1 METRTR
7 RRDDRQG
14 TWWRQGRLATLLRLA
29 FIASLMGSAGGCS
42 IQNLAVNA
50 LADSLAASGDVYASD
65 EDPELV
71 RAALPFALKTIEGLL
86 AEMPEHRQLLL
97 SACSGFTGY
106 ANAFVQVE
114 AEKLEEID
122 YRESERQYARALAL
136 YLRGRDYC
144 FRSLELGWPGIV
156 ERLST
161 DPGAAVGVFEKP
173 DVPLIFWTGA
183 AWGGAIA
190 IGMDRPDLVADFPAV
205 QALMGRA
212 VSLDEAFD
220 HGALHGVLI
229 TLSSLPESMGGSPE
243 QARVHFERAVE
254 LSQGLSVGPYVSL
267 AESVVV
273 AEQDWRE
280 FRDLLETALGIDP
293 DAAPSIRLL
302 NTIGQQRAQW
312 LLDRIDLY
320 FIDYPVED

>member
-1 METRTR
+1 MSNLSPKQAC
-7 RRDDRQG
+7 RQERSEPRILRAG
-14 TWWRQGRLATLLRLA
+14 GVRLLWLTAVAILL
-29 FIASLMGSAGGCS
+29 GGCS
-42 IQNLAVNA
+42 IQNLAVDA
-50 LADSLAASGDVYASD
+50 LADSLAASGDVYSSD

-71 RAALPFALKTIEGLL
+71 RDALPFALKTIEGLL

-106 ANAFVQVE
+106 ANAFVQVD
-114 AEKLEEID
+114 AERLEEED

-144 FRSLELGWPGIV
+144 FRSLELEWPGIV
-156 ERLST
+156 DRLAS
-161 DPGAAVGVFEKP
+161 DPAGAAEVFGVK
-173 DVPLIFWTGA
+173 DVSLIFWTGA

-205 QALMGRA
+205 RALMTRA
-212 VSLDEAFD
+212 LELDEAYD
-220 HGALHGVLI
+220 HGSIHGVLI
-229 TLSSLPESMGGSPE
+229 TLNSLPESLGGSPE
-243 QARVHFERAVE
+243 QARHHFERAVE

-273 AEQDWRE
+273 AEQNWQE
-280 FRDLLETALGIDP
+280 FRDLLETALAIDP
-293 DAAPSIRLL
+293 DQAPSIRLL
-302 NTIGQQRAQW
+302 NVIGQRRAQW
-312 LLDRIDLY
+312 LLDRIDYY

>member
-1 METRTR
+1 M
-7 RRDDRQG
+7 
-14 TWWRQGRLATLLRLA
+14 LATT
-29 FIASLMGSAGGCS
+29 SGCS

-50 LADSLAASGDVYASD
+50 LADSLAASGDVYSSD
-65 EDPELV
+65 GDPELV

-86 AEMPEHRQLLL
+86 VEMPDHRQLLL

-114 AEKLEEID
+114 AEQLEETD
-122 YRESERQYARALAL
+122 YRESERQYSRALAL

-144 FRSLELGWPGIV
+144 FRSLELEWPGIV
-156 ERLST
+156 DRLST
-161 DPGAAVGVFEKP
+161 DPAAAATVFGMD
-173 DVPLIFWTGA
+173 DVPLMFWTGA

-205 QALMGRA
+205 QALMNRA
-212 VSLDEAFD
+212 LALDETFD
-220 HGALHGVLI
+220 QGALHSVLI
-229 TLSSLPESMGGSPE
+229 TLSSLPESMGGSPDKA
-243 QARVHFERAVE
+243 QLHFERAVE
-254 LSQGLSVGPYVSL
+254 LSEGLSVGPYVSL

-273 AEQDWRE
+273 AEQDWRQ
-280 FRDLLETALGIDP
+280 FRDLLETALAIDP

-320 FIDYPVED
+320 FIDYPVEP